1 MQKNVHSSKESK
13 PLFSYSEPS
22 PGYFKVPC
30 FYKVILNSFKKYNIL
45 VLYRFLVNFYS
56 QSQFM

>member
-1 MQKNVHSSKESK
+1 MQKKVHSSKESK
-13 PLFSYSEPS
+13 PLFAYSEPS
-22 PGYFKVPC
+22 PAYFKVPR

-45 VLYRFLVNFYS
+45 VLYGFLVNFYS